1 MVTKKFCSFKKQG
14 AKRSLF
20 SAILFESKPI
30 KSNLSVWFGL
40 TIKQNAEKMKVGK
53 IDLFDRE
60 LKKFFERLQASDKK
74 VF

>member
-1 MVTKKFCSFKKQG
+1 MFCLVRLDGQTK
-14 AKRSLF
+14 
-20 SAILFESKPI
+20 
-30 KSNLSVWFGL
+30 
-40 TIKQNAEKMKVGK
+40 AEKMKVGK